1 MNPTY
6 MRAIVMMVAAVFS
19 FTVLDAIAKYLTQF
33 YPVMFVVWV
42 RYAAHSAIMLAI
54 LAPQMG
60 WKLVASKRPKVQLL
74 RGFSLI
80 GSTMFF
86 FSALSILPL
95 ADAQSV
101 ALLAPILV
109 TLAANR
115 WLGEPLPKQT
125 WWVLAI
131 SFCGVLLVIK
141 PGTSVFSPATILALC
156 SAFCF
161 AIYQLTTRM
170 VAQVD
175 NNMATLFMGAAVG
188 TVMMSAALPWVW
200 QLPQTLTHGFL
211 FVAMGVIGGAGHL
224 LMVHAFERAPASR
237 LAPFVYLQIV
247 SGLVLGYAVFGHF
260 PDSWAL
266 LGMAMI
272 AFTGI
277 ANGLIRD
284 KA

>member
-6 MRAIVMMVAAVFS
+6 MRAIVMMVVAVFS

-125 WWVLAI
+125 WWILAI

-141 PGTSVFSPATILALC
+141 PGTSVFSPATILALG
-156 SAFCF
+156 SAVCF

-272 AFTGI
+272 ALTGI